1 MNSEV
6 KIRKKTKR
14 TGFKK
19 FLDQWQLWVMVGI
32 PMFFVILFQYIPMA
46 GIIVAFKEYK
56 YNTGIWFSKWV
67 GFENFKFLFASGD
80 IKHIVLN
87 TVGFNAIAIV
97 VSMAASVIFAV
108 LLYGFTSKIAV
119 RCYQTISIL
128 PSYLSWVIV
137 SFLVYGFLSPT
148 GGILNNILVKLG
160 IETVDWYQNPKPW
173 WCILLICRIWHGT
186 GMGSVLYYSTLLN
199 VDETYFEAAKLD
211 GANKFQIFRY
221 VMVPSL
227 LSLIIFNL
235 TLSVGGIFGGDFG
248 LFYNVTKNSS
258 ALYPTTDI
266 IPTYIYRLLMGNNDI
281 GMSSAA
287 GLLQSVIACFLVV
300 VTNLIIR
307 KYEPDKSL
315 F

>member
-1 MNSEV
+1 M
-6 KIRKKTKR
+6 
-14 TGFKK
+14 
-19 FLDQWQLWVMVGI
+19 
-32 PMFFVILFQYIPMA
+32 
-46 GIIVAFKEYK
+46 
-56 YNTGIWFSKWV
+56 
-67 GFENFKFLFASGD
+67 
-80 IKHIVLN
+80 
-87 TVGFNAIAIV
+87 
-97 VSMAASVIFAV
+97 
-108 LLYGFTSKIAV
+108 TSKIAV

-227 LSLIIFNL
+227 LSLMIFNL